1 MGTKQGSDRASD
13 RASGRASKKPPAA
26 ALKRDPAYRA
36 AVLDVLGVIAYSEL
50 SAFARMAADARLAPD
65 LNANVA
71 LSRMAVAELEHFG
84 LLEAR
89 LAKLGIDPAEAMAPF
104 VEVVDTFHEQTAP
117 SDWLEGLVKVY
128 VGDGIARDFYGE
140 IASFLDASTE
150 GLVREAV
157 TAILAEDYIVGAVR
171 AAIEKDP
178 TVKGRLALWAR
189 RLVGEALTQ
198 AHGVARDRDQLT
210 NLVAAG
216 DDPDAVAKIF
226 VRITQAHGARVAALG
241 LD

>member
-1 MGTKQGSDRASD
+1 MSP
-13 RASGRASKKPPAA
+13 KPSANA
-26 ALKRDPAYRA
+26 VKNDPTYRA

-65 LNANVA
+65 LNACVA
-71 LSRMAVAELEHFG
+71 LSRMAVSELEHFG

-89 LAKLGIDPAEAMAPF
+89 LTKLGVDPAEAMAPF
-104 VEVVDTFHEQTAP
+104 VEVVDNFHEQTAP

-140 IASFLDASTE
+140 IAAFLDTSTAA
-150 GLVREAV
+150 LVREAV
-157 TAILAEDYIVGAVR
+157 TAIVAEDYIVAAVR
-171 AAIEKDP
+171 AAIEEDP

-198 AHGVARDRDQLT
+198 AHGVARDRNQLSD
-210 NLVAAG
+210 LVAKG
-216 DDPDAVAKIF
+216 DDPEAITKMF
-226 VRITQAHGARVAALG
+226 VRITQAHSARVADLG

>member
-1 MGTKQGSDRASD
+1 MSPK
-13 RASGRASKKPPAA
+13 PAA
-26 ALKRDPAYRA
+26 AAVKSDPIYRA

-65 LNANVA
+65 LNACVA
-71 LSRMAVAELEHFG
+71 LSRMAVAELEHYG

-89 LAKLGIDPAEAMAPF
+89 LAKLGVDPAAAMAPF
-104 VEVVDTFHEQTAP
+104 VEVVDNFHEQTAP
-117 SDWLEGLVKVY
+117 SDWFEGLVKVY

-140 IASFLDASTE
+140 IAAFLDTSTAA
-150 GLVREAV
+150 LVRQAV
-157 TAILAEDYIVGAVR
+157 SAIVAEDYIVTAIHE
-171 AAIEKDP
+171 AIEKDP

-198 AHGVARDRDQLT
+198 AHGVARDRNQLAD
-210 NLVAAG
+210 LVAAG
-216 DDPDAVAKIF
+216 DDPDAVAKMF
-226 VRITQAHGARVAALG
+226 VRITQAHSARVAALG